1 MSTRTIGAV
10 IVCASLIMH
19 PRATPR
25 AMARRFL
32 TDIAVARANA
42 RRVSM
47 VATPWD
53 ERNDLRQQS

>member
-1 MSTRTIGAV
+1 MPPPIIGPV
-10 IVCASLIMH
+10 IACASVIRQR
-19 PRATPR
+19 RATPR

-32 TDIAVARANA
+32 TDIAVARATA
-42 RRVSM
+42 RWVAM